1 MLALTAA
8 PGAPGNVDL
17 REVPDPKPSSGQA
30 LVRVKA
36 VSLNRGEVRRLAEME
51 DGALTG
57 WDLAGVVERAAADG
71 GGPQVG
77 TRVVGLVG
85 RGAWAELAAV
95 DTAMLAALPDG
106 VSYAHAATLP
116 VAGLTA
122 LKALDVI
129 GPVLGRSVLVT
140 GASGGVGR
148 FAVQLAALAG
158 AGVTAVSASAERA
171 RGLRELGA
179 SEVLT
184 ELEPEGREFDAIVE
198 GVGGRTLA
206 AAIQRV
212 APFGAI
218 VSFASSDQAPV
229 EFPTRSFF
237 GRAPGARLHGL
248 FVFAQL
254 QREGSGAR
262 DLGRLLD
269 LVADGRLHC
278 SIDRDDSWRTAAE
291 AIDALLGRRIAG
303 KAVLHID

>member
-8 PGAPGNVDL
+8 PGAPGNVEL
-17 REVPDPKPSSGQA
+17 REVPDPQPWSGQA

-36 VSLNRGEVRRLAEME
+36 ISLNRGEVRRLAEME
-51 DGALTG
+51 DGELTG
-57 WDLAGVVERAAADG
+57 WDLAGVVEHAAADG
-71 GGPQVG
+71 SGPQVG
-77 TRVVGLVG
+77 TRVVGVVA
-85 RGAWAELAAV
+85 RGAWAELVAV
-95 DTAMLAALPDG
+95 DTAMLAPLPEG

-122 LKALDVI
+122 LKALDII

-158 AGVTAVSASAERA
+158 ARVTAVSSSAERA
-171 RGLRELGA
+171 RGLKELGA
-179 SEVLT
+179 AEVLT
-184 ELEPEGREFDAIVE
+184 ELEPEGGEFDAIVE
-198 GVGGRTLA
+198 GVGGRSLA

-229 EFPTRSFF
+229 EFPTRSLF

-254 QREGSGAR
+254 QREGSGGR
-262 DLGRLLD
+262 DLARLLS
-269 LVADGRLHC
+269 LVAGGQLDC
-278 SIDRDDSWRTAAE
+278 SIDRDDSWRAAAA
-291 AIDALLGRRIAG
+291 AIEALLDRRVAG